1 MNGADGLASL
11 VLIEA
16 VKQAAET
23 GQAVYL
29 DDFALIVLFPQIL
42 WWAEKMLK
50 SKSLHHN
57 AQEHNAT

>member
-23 GQAVYL
+23 GQTVYL
-29 DDFALIVLFPQIL
+29 DEFFWLMGIYPVIL
-42 WWAEKMLK
+42 CRGAD
-50 SKSLHHN
+50 
-57 AQEHNAT
+57 

>member
-23 GQAVYL
+23 GQTVYL
-29 DDFALIVLFPQIL
+29 DEFSLVDGYLSGDFVPGAD
-42 WWAEKMLK
+42 
-50 SKSLHHN
+50 
-57 AQEHNAT
+57 